1 MRMGCDAR
9 SSRRASCPAPAWG
22 CAAESYVGGQ
32 IPQLPHDRI
41 KTVSKRRV
49 MEQRDLLLSEEQ
61 TPYIVEKPKNGRDTE
76 EPKEAR
82 CRLHTQEV
90 TGSSPVAPTTKS
102 YTSDILLKASQHSK
116 LAVAPSSPNPQTGFY
131 RIHYRSR
138 YPNRRKNASTCP

>member
-1 MRMGCDAR
+1 MRMSCDAS

-41 KTVSKRRV
+41 KTVSKRQV

-82 CRLHTQEV
+82 CRLHTQRISFE
-90 TGSSPVAPTTKS
+90 PVLIPLCQICART
-102 YTSDILLKASQHSK
+102 DL
-116 LAVAPSSPNPQTGFY
+116 
-131 RIHYRSR
+131 
-138 YPNRRKNASTCP
+138 